1 MDNRT
6 KFNEI
11 VTIFE
16 KVRPSIERGINT
28 MQPIDQQRAKQLWQE
43 LVEMVET
50 KDADIKIFA
59 DKLNRFNKHIHEYRN
74 RSRLLGSGIDMNGL
88 LMQN

>member
-1 MDNRT
+1 MDNRS

-11 VTIFE
+11 VSIFE
-16 KVRPSIERGINT
+16 KVRPSIERGITT
-28 MQPIDQQRAKQLWQE
+28 MQSVDQQRAKQLWQE

-50 KDADIKIFA
+50 KDDDIKTFA
-59 DKLNRFNKHIHEYRN
+59 DRLNRFNKQIYEYRN
-74 RSRLLGSGIDMNGL
+74 RSRLLASGMDMNGL